1 MATQNISTPAMNARI
16 LETVQR
22 GDIKVAEEASTEYI
36 RTHIK
41 EDSFAFKILPPEKA
55 TNDMLDR
62 DLDEKLRIIE
72 EIEPDGPGAMWV
84 PFETAPTGEYITG
97 PRFAIPFTRVLTPKF
112 VKDIDELRTYK
123 SDIRKILV
131 DNSIKDGLA
140 TIDGKFIETV
150 NSIVFNCDAQGH
162 NIVTGKKQLIDFYD
176 GLNRET
182 FAEAKKLLPRGAQG
196 RFNLRNYCCL
206 MNDVTA
212 QDLLKLDRG
221 EVGGDLAQ
229 EFFKNGLTT
238 DTIMGVK
245 CLFTIKSALVP
256 DNYVY
261 FFAAPEFLGKAY
273 YLQDWTMYME
283 KKAYFLEM
291 WSYWTGGF
299 GIGNIAG
306 VALARFN
313 QTTKKLANGS
323 ISEDVPSGTTLA
335 IQPDDGSG
343 KWRAGAAL

>member
-1 MATQNISTPAMNARI
+1 MATQNISTAQMNGRI
-16 LETVQR
+16 LESLER
-22 GDIKVAEEASTEYI
+22 GETKLAADASTDYI
-36 RTHIK
+36 RTHIR
-41 EDSFAFKILPPEKA
+41 EDSFAFKILPPEKC

-62 DLDEKLRIIE
+62 DLDERLRKIE

-97 PRFAIPFTRVLTPKF
+97 PRFSINFARIQTPKF
-112 VKDIDELRTYK
+112 IKDIDELRTYHM
-123 SDIRKILV
+123 DIRKVLV

-140 TIDGKFIETV
+140 AYDGKFIETV
-150 NSIVFNCDAQGH
+150 NSIVFNCDASGR
-162 NIVTGKKQLIDFYD
+162 NIVTGKKQLMDFYD

-182 FAEAKKLLPRGAQG
+182 FAEAKKMLPEGNAQG

-212 QDLLKLDRG
+212 QDLLKLNRD

-229 EFFKNGLTT
+229 DMFKNGLTM
-238 DTIMGVK
+238 DTLMGVK

-256 DNYVY
+256 NNYVY

-273 YLQDWTMYME
+273 YLDDWTMYM
-283 KKAYFLEM
+283 KKEAYFIEM
-291 WSYWTGGF
+291 YSYWLGGM

-313 QTTKKLANGS
+313 QTDKKLD
-323 ISEDVPSGTTLA
+323 SETSGVPCGTKLRLGK
-335 IQPDDGSG
+335 DDGTAG
-343 KWRAGAAL
+343 WGAGAVL